1 MKPVY
6 REFYNDEEV
15 VNVVKA
21 LKQKNI
27 MEDDIY
33 VITHDDDRTD
43 RVADNADANTIT
55 ASETGLG
62 TSIKNTFRSKG
73 DELRSKFEEI
83 GFSEPEAE
91 QLEEELDQGKI
102 IVAVTNQNESF
113 TF

>member
-43 RVADNADANTIT
+43 RVLIMQTLIR
-55 ASETGLG
+55 LQHP
-62 TSIKNTFRSKG
+62 KQV
-73 DELRSKFEEI
+73 LVH
-83 GFSEPEAE
+83 P
-91 QLEEELDQGKI
+91 
-102 IVAVTNQNESF
+102 
-113 TF
+113 